1 MKYNELMRRARIF
14 LILGVWMVLLPFLG
28 FPYSWKD
35 VLTALSGLGLIYL
48 SFTLYRELK
57 KVEIKKQKT
66 FDNFSENEFRREE
79 QI

>member
-1 MKYNELMRRARIF
+1 MRRARIF